1 MVLKKAIERIKGKE
15 EGFTLVELL
24 IVVAIIA
31 ILAAIAIPQ
40 FSAYRKRGYVAT
52 VGSDAKNAYTAAAAY
67 FTDDPTAT
75 STCDAG
81 SGSATNA
88 TASNGVLGAS
98 SATLPGYQPSA
109 IVACFGTMTAS
120 SGTFSFAVPTT
131 LGLTTPYST
140 IDYQG
145 KLTPAIP

>member
-1 MVLKKAIERIKGKE
+1 MVLNKALYRLKGRE

-40 FSAYRKRGYVAT
+40 FSAYRRRGYVAT
-52 VGSDAKNAYTAAAAY
+52 VGSDAKNAFTAAAAY

-75 STCDAG
+75 ATCDAG
-81 SGSATNA
+81 TYPDG
-88 TASNGVLGAS
+88 ASNGTLGAS

-109 IVACFGTMTAS
+109 IVSCSGTMTAS
-120 SGTFSFAVPTT
+120 SGVFSFAVPSS
-131 LGLTTPYST
+131 LGLTTQYAT
-140 IDYQG
+140 INWQG
-145 KLTPAIP
+145 KLTPAVP

>member
-1 MVLKKAIERIKGKE
+1 MFLEKAIGRIQGKE

-40 FSAYRKRGYVAT
+40 FSAYRRRGYVAT
-52 VGSDAKNAYTAAAAY
+52 VGSDAKNAFTAAAAY
-67 FTDDPTAT
+67 FTDNPTAI

-81 SGSATNA
+81 TYPN
-88 TASNGVLGAS
+88 TPSNGVMGAS

-109 IVACFGTMTAS
+109 IVSCSGTMTAS

-131 LGLTTPYST
+131 LGLTTQYAT
-140 IDYQG
+140 VDWQG
-145 KLTPAIP
+145 KLTPAVP